1 MNSSSLIGSPLTDND
16 SMVGGSGSGSSFNTG
31 TRRNED
37 DGMISYKDDMDK
49 KFSSYNTIN
58 FYNDT
63 SRQKFMKSLDNVGM
77 SATKNRDGF
86 GSNVDTESSL
96 LKSVLTNDKMPQQL
110 ATRPYNVPYMGAG
123 ETHIVQPEVYSR
135 LVSGAETRVKKA
147 TDALS
152 GVSIDRF
159 IPMVPCLAKNIQNT
173 DHIIPEYWIRGGESS
188 RAYIQNVDYF
198 KMCGIQR

>member
-1 MNSSSLIGSPLTDND
+1 MNSSSLVGSPLTDND
-16 SMVGGSGSGSSFNTG
+16 SMSESGSFNTG

-49 KFSSYNTIN
+49 KFASYTTIN
-58 FYNDT
+58 FYNDN

-86 GSNVDTESSL
+86 GSNVDTESDL
-96 LKSVLTNDKMPQQL
+96 LKSALTNDKMRQQL

-188 RAYIQNVDYF
+188 RSYIQNVDYF

>member
-1 MNSSSLIGSPLTDND
+1 MNSSSLVGYPLTDND
-16 SMVGGSGSGSSFNTG
+16 SMIGGEGSFNTG

-37 DGMISYKDDMDK
+37 DGMISYKDGMDK
-49 KFSSYNTIN
+49 KFASYTTMN
-58 FYNDT
+58 FYNDN

-77 SATKNRDGF
+77 SAAKNRDGF
-86 GSNVDTESSL
+86 GSHVDTESDL
-96 LKSVLTNDKMPQQL
+96 FKSALTNDKMRQQL

-123 ETHIVQPEVYSR
+123 ETHIVEPEVYSQ
-135 LVSGAETRVKKA
+135 LVSGTETRVKKA

-159 IPMVPCLAKNIQNT
+159 IPMVPCLANNIQNT

>member
-1 MNSSSLIGSPLTDND
+1 MNSSSLVGSPLTDND
-16 SMVGGSGSGSSFNTG
+16 SVVGGSGSSFNTG

-37 DGMISYKDDMDK
+37 DGMVSYKDGMDK
-49 KFSSYNTIN
+49 KFASYTTMN
-58 FYNDT
+58 FYNDN

-77 SATKNRDGF
+77 SATKNRDGY
-86 GSNVDTESSL
+86 GGQVDTESGL

>member
-16 SMVGGSGSGSSFNTG
+16 SAVGSSGLFNNG

-37 DGMISYKDDMDK
+37 DGMVSYKDNLDQ
-49 KFSSYNTIN
+49 KFASYNTMN
-58 FYNDT
+58 FYNDA

-77 SATKNRDGF
+77 SANLNRDGY
-86 GSNVDTESSL
+86 GNQIDVESNLMKSSM
-96 LKSVLTNDKMPQQL
+96 TNDKSPQQL
-110 ATRPYNVPYMGAG
+110 STRPYNGPYMGAG
-123 ETHIVQPEVYSR
+123 ETHIVQPEIYSK

-147 TDALS
+147 SDALS

>member
-1 MNSSSLIGSPLTDND
+1 MNSSLIGFSLTDND
-16 SMVGGSGSGSSFNTG
+16 SSMVGSSGSSFNTG

-37 DGMISYKDDMDK
+37 GGMISFKDDMDK
-49 KFSSYNTIN
+49 KFASYTTMN
-58 FYNDT
+58 FYNDN

-77 SATKNRDGF
+77 SATKNRDGY
-86 GSNVDTESSL
+86 GSQVDTESNL
-96 LKSVLTNDKMPQQL
+96 MKSSMTNDKNPQQL
-110 ATRPYNVPYMGAG
+110 STRPYNVPYMGAG
-123 ETHIVQPEVYSR
+123 ETHIVQPEVYSK

-147 TDALS
+147 SDALS

>member
-1 MNSSSLIGSPLTDND
+1 MNSSSLVGSPLTDND
-16 SMVGGSGSGSSFNTG
+16 SMSGREGSFNTG

-37 DGMISYKDDMDK
+37 DGMISYKDGMDK
-49 KFSSYNTIN
+49 KFASYTTMN
-58 FYNDT
+58 FYNDN

-77 SATKNRDGF
+77 SATNNRDGF
-86 GSNVDTESSL
+86 GSHVDTESGL
-96 LKSVLTNDKMPQQL
+96 LKSVLTNDKIPQQL
-110 ATRPYNVPYMGAG
+110 ETRPYNVPYMGAG

>member
-1 MNSSSLIGSPLTDND
+1 MNSSSLVGSPLTDYD
-16 SMVGGSGSGSSFNTG
+16 SIIGREGSFNTG

-37 DGMISYKDDMDK
+37 NGMISFKDNMDK
-49 KFSSYNTIN
+49 KFASYTTMN
-58 FYNDT
+58 FYNDN
-63 SRQKFMKSLDNVGM
+63 SRQKYMKSLDNVGM
-77 SATKNRDGF
+77 SATNNRDGF
-86 GSNVDTESSL
+86 GSNVDTESDL
-96 LKSVLTNDKMPQQL
+96 LKSVLTNDKMRQPL

-159 IPMVPCLAKNIQNT
+159 IPMVPCLAKNVQNT

>member
-1 MNSSSLIGSPLTDND
+1 MS
-16 SMVGGSGSGSSFNTG
+16 GGEGSFNTG

-37 DGMISYKDDMDK
+37 DGMVSYKDGMDK
-49 KFSSYNTIN
+49 KFASYTTMN
-58 FYNDT
+58 FYNDN

-86 GSNVDTESSL
+86 GSNVDTESGL
-96 LKSVLTNDKMPQQL
+96 LMSAITNDKMPQQL

>member
-1 MNSSSLIGSPLTDND
+1 MNSSSLVGSPLTDND
-16 SMVGGSGSGSSFNTG
+16 SMSGREGSFNTG

-37 DGMISYKDDMDK
+37 DGMISYKNGMDK
-49 KFSSYNTIN
+49 KFASYTTMN
-58 FYNDT
+58 FYNDN

-86 GSNVDTESSL
+86 GSHVDTESGL
-96 LKSVLTNDKMPQQL
+96 LKSVLTNDKIPQQL
-110 ATRPYNVPYMGAG
+110 ETRPYNVPYMGAG

>member
-1 MNSSSLIGSPLTDND
+1 MIGGD
-16 SMVGGSGSGSSFNTG
+16 GSFNTG

-37 DGMISYKDDMDK
+37 GGMISYKDGMDK
-49 KFSSYNTIN
+49 KFASYTTMN
-58 FYNDT
+58 FYNDN

-86 GSNVDTESSL
+86 GSHVDTESDL
-96 LKSVLTNDKMPQQL
+96 FKSALTNDKMPQQL
-110 ATRPYNVPYMGAG
+110 ETRPYNVPYMGAG

>member
-1 MNSSSLIGSPLTDND
+1 MNSSSLVGSPLTDND
-16 SMVGGSGSGSSFNTG
+16 SMSGREGSFNTG

-37 DGMISYKDDMDK
+37 DGMISYKDGMDK
-49 KFSSYNTIN
+49 KFASYTTMN
-58 FYNDT
+58 FYNDN

-77 SATKNRDGF
+77 SATNNRDGF
-86 GSNVDTESSL
+86 GSHVDTESGL
-96 LKSVLTNDKMPQQL
+96 LKSVLTNDKIPQQL
-110 ATRPYNVPYMGAG
+110 ETRPYNVPYMGAG
-123 ETHIVQPEVYSR
+123 ETHIVEPEVYSR

>member
-1 MNSSSLIGSPLTDND
+1 MNSSSLVGFPLTDND
-16 SMVGGSGSGSSFNTG
+16 SMSGGEGSFNTG

-37 DGMISYKDDMDK
+37 DGMVSYKDGMDK
-49 KFSSYNTIN
+49 KFASYTTMN
-58 FYNDT
+58 FYNDN

-86 GSNVDTESSL
+86 GSHVDTESNL

-110 ATRPYNVPYMGAG
+110 ETRPYNVPYMGAG
-123 ETHIVQPEVYSR
+123 ETHIVQPEVYSQ
-135 LVSGAETRVKKA
+135 LVSGTETRVKKA

>member
-1 MNSSSLIGSPLTDND
+1 MNSSLIGFSLTDND
-16 SMVGGSGSGSSFNTG
+16 SSMVGSSGSSFNTG

-37 DGMISYKDDMDK
+37 GGMVSFKDDMDK
-49 KFSSYNTIN
+49 KFASYTTMN
-58 FYNDT
+58 FYNDN
-63 SRQKFMKSLDNVGM
+63 SRQKYMKSLDNVGM
-77 SATKNRDGF
+77 SATNNRDGY
-86 GSNVDTESSL
+86 GGQVDTESGL
-96 LKSVLTNDKMPQQL
+96 LKSALTNDKMPQQL
-110 ATRPYNVPYMGAG
+110 ETRPYNVPYMGAG

-159 IPMVPCLAKNIQNT
+159 IPMVPCLAKNVQNT

>member
-1 MNSSSLIGSPLTDND
+1 MNSSSLIGFSLTDND
-16 SMVGGSGSGSSFNTG
+16 SSMVGSSGSSFNTG

-37 DGMISYKDDMDK
+37 DGMVSFKDDMDK
-49 KFSSYNTIN
+49 KFASYTTMN
-58 FYNDT
+58 FYNDN
-63 SRQKFMKSLDNVGM
+63 SRQKYMKSLDNVGM
-77 SATKNRDGF
+77 SATNNRDGY
-86 GSNVDTESSL
+86 GGQVDTESGL
-96 LKSVLTNDKMPQQL
+96 LKSALTNDKMPQQL
-110 ATRPYNVPYMGAG
+110 ETRPYNVPYMGAG

-159 IPMVPCLAKNIQNT
+159 IPMVPCLAKNVQNT

>member
-16 SMVGGSGSGSSFNTG
+16 SAVGSSGLFNNG

-37 DGMISYKDDMDK
+37 DGMVSYKDNLDQ
-49 KFSSYNTIN
+49 KFASYNTMN
-58 FYNDT
+58 FYNDA

-77 SATKNRDGF
+77 SANLNRDGY
-86 GSNVDTESSL
+86 GNQIDVESNLMKSSM
-96 LKSVLTNDKMPQQL
+96 TNDKSPQQL
-110 ATRPYNVPYMGAG
+110 STRPYNVPYMGAG
-123 ETHIVQPEVYSR
+123 ETHIVQPEIYSK

-147 TDALS
+147 SDALS

>member
-16 SMVGGSGSGSSFNTG
+16 SAVGSSGSSFNNG

-37 DGMISYKDDMDK
+37 DGMVSYKDGMDQ
-49 KFSSYNTIN
+49 KFASYSTTN
-58 FYNDT
+58 FYNDA
-63 SRQKFMKSLDNVGM
+63 SRQKYMKSLDNVGM

-86 GSNVDTESSL
+86 GSNVDTESNL
-96 LKSVLTNDKMPQQL
+96 MKSAITNDKMPQQL
-110 ATRPYNVPYMGAG
+110 STRPYNVPYMGAG
-123 ETHIVQPEVYSR
+123 ETHIVQPDVYSH
-135 LVSGAETRVKKA
+135 LMSGAETRVKKA
-147 TDALS
+147 SDALS

>member
-1 MNSSSLIGSPLTDND
+1 MNSSSLVGSPLTDND
-16 SMVGGSGSGSSFNTG
+16 SMSGREGSFNTG

-37 DGMISYKDDMDK
+37 DGMISYKDGMDK
-49 KFSSYNTIN
+49 KFASYTTMN
-58 FYNDT
+58 FYNDN

-77 SATKNRDGF
+77 SATNNRDGF
-86 GSNVDTESSL
+86 GSHVDTESGL

-110 ATRPYNVPYMGAG
+110 ETRPYNVPYMGAG

-159 IPMVPCLAKNIQNT
+159 IPMVPCLAKNIQNS